1 MKKYTTILDKNY
13 ETSFFF
19 YKNCAPPPH
28 SRLTNWHG
36 VISLEGAILPLCY
49 VDAEDSLVLPGFL
62 PLLLFVYC
70 QYYLFKIV
78 DSGDIV
84 VRTFALQPGPDP
96 DRVISYVKGFRNSV
110 LRFLFCHLTYTLCL

>member
-13 ETSFFF
+13 ETSFILH
-19 YKNCAPPPH
+19 KNCAPPPH

-36 VISLEGAILPLCY
+36 VVSLDGAILPLCY
-49 VDAEDSLVLPGFL
+49 VEVEDSLVLPGFL
-62 PLLLFVYC
+62 PLS
-70 QYYLFKIV
+70 QYYLLKIV
-78 DSGDIV
+78 GSGDIV

-110 LRFLFCHLTYTLCL
+110 LRFLFCRLTYTLCL